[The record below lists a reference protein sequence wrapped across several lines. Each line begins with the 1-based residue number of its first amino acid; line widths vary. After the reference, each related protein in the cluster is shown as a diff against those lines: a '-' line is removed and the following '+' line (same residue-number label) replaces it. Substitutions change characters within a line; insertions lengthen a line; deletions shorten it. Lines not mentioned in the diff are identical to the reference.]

1 MPNNKRSRFWLML
14 SVVIV
19 LLLGLG
25 YAFWPRAV
33 LVDTGLVQRGPMRVT
48 IDEEAKTRVRDA
60 YVVSAPVAGR
70 LLRVSVEPGDT
81 VQQGQSTIARML
93 PVNPPALDIRSR
105 EEGKALV
112 SSAEAS
118 LWMAQA
124 ELDKSLADRDLAA
137 EALRRARSLRSEGLL
152 SQASLD
158 EAQRNYSAAD
168 AALRGARSAISQREA
183 ELATARARLISFSN
197 SLVAGADEATGDAA
211 QTIPINAPVTGQVL
225 RVMQES
231 ETIVPAGT
239 PLIEVGDITNDLEIL
254 VELLSTDAVRVSPGD
269 RVSIV
274 KWGGEEE
281 INGVVERV
289 EPWGFTKYSA
299 LGVEE
304 QRVNALIQFTDPVE
318 RRAGLG
324 HGYRVEVRIVVWET
338 GDALIVPSSALFRE
352 ADSWSVFVVEGG
364 RVRRVP
370 VEAGHNNG
378 LQAEI
383 LEGLVEG
390 QQVVLYPAPSLED
403 GRRVARRSVR

>member
-1 MPNNKRSRFWLML
+1 MPNDKRLRFWLML

-352 ADSWSVFVVEGG
+352 ADRWSVFVVEDG

-403 GRRVARRSVR
+403 GSRVARRSVR

>member
-1 MPNNKRSRFWLML
+1 ML
-14 SVVIV
+14 SVATV
-19 LLLGLG
+19 LLLALG

-48 IDEEAKTRVRDA
+48 IDEEAKTRVREA

-70 LLRVSVEPGDT
+70 LLRVTVDPGDA
-81 VQQGQSTIARML
+81 VQQGQSIIARML
-93 PVNPPALDIRSR
+93 PANPPALDFRTR

-112 SSAEAS
+112 SAAEAS

-137 EALRRARSLRSEGLL
+137 EALRRARSLRTEGLL

-158 EAQRNYSAAD
+158 EAQRNFSAAD
-168 AALRGARSAISQREA
+168 AALRAARSAISQQEA
-183 ELATARARLISFSN
+183 QLATARARLISFSN
-197 SLVAGADEATGDAA
+197 SEGTEGYAETADLA

-231 ETIVPAGT
+231 ETIVAAGT
-239 PLIEVGDITNDLEIL
+239 PLIEIGDITNDLEIL
-254 VELLSTDAVRVSPGD
+254 VELLSTDAVRVSPGE

-289 EPWGFTKYSA
+289 EPWGYTKYSA

-338 GDALIVPSSALFRE
+338 GDALTVPSSALFRE
-352 ADSWSVFVVEGG
+352 GDSWSVFVVEDG

-403 GRRVARRSVR
+403 GSRVARRSVQ